1 MTREIH
7 NIIKEWKHEA
17 GVSGIILTGHTSPDS
32 PYLTIFTSNPG
43 LMIGYHGD
51 HGDLK
56 DKYIKKLRTV
66 MNGLIDVHFV
76 ETDKYYIR

>member
-17 GVSGIILTGHTSPDS
+17 GVRGIILINNTYSGS

-43 LMIGYHGD
+43 LMIGYHGE
-51 HGDLK
+51 LK

-76 ETDKYYIR
+76 VTDKYYIR

>member
-17 GVSGIILTGHTSPDS
+17 GVCGIILTNHTYPGS

-43 LMIGYHGD
+43 LMIGYHGE
-51 HGDLK
+51 LK

-76 ETDKYYIR
+76 VTDKYYIR

>member
-17 GVSGIILTGHTSPDS
+17 GVQGIILTGYTSPNS
-32 PYLTIFTSNPG
+32 PFLTIFTSNPG
-43 LMIGYHGD
+43 LMIGYHGE
-51 HGDLK
+51 LK

-66 MNGLIDVHFV
+66 MNGLIEVHFV
-76 ETDKYYIR
+76 ITDKYYIR

>member
-17 GVSGIILTGHTSPDS
+17 GVCGIILTNHTYPGS

-43 LMIGYHGD
+43 LMIGYHGE
-51 HGDLK
+51 LK
-56 DKYIKKLRTV
+56 DKYTV
-66 MNGLIDVHFV
+66 ALPGDS
-76 ETDKYYIR
+76 E

>member
-7 NIIKEWKHEA
+7 DIIKEWKHEA
-17 GVSGIILTGHTSPDS
+17 GVRGIILTNNTYSGS

-43 LMIGYHGD
+43 LMIGYHGE
-51 HGDLK
+51 LK

-66 MNGLIDVHFV
+66 MNGLIEVHFV
-76 ETDKYYIR
+76 ETDEYYIR

>member
-17 GVSGIILTGHTSPDS
+17 GVRGIILTGHTSPSS

-43 LMIGYHGD
+43 LMIGYHGE
-51 HGDLK
+51 LK
-56 DKYIKKLRTV
+56 DKYIKKLRTE

-76 ETDKYYIR
+76 VTDKYYIR